1 MSADKLAELTAN
13 EKVTITTDSSVP
25 LDHGKLANSKRR
37 RVGRMLETDAL
48 ATLCNRPAPGVT
60 RTLPLCV
67 DVSRIPIKM
76 LAGQITRYARIAID
90 RPGVVSYILSPSPAP
105 NRQGTPGRGSR
116 HLRMGG
122 RAPRQVVAGTRIC
135 RILGSPACGTPASS
149 ATRLRFCRLA
159 PSDTRLRAIPL
170 LTCAPTATRTRDLL
184 LRRQSLY
191 PLSYRGLP
199 TP

>member
-1 MSADKLAELTAN
+1 MPGARATLPSGIERRQACRVNSER
-13 EKVTITTDSSVP
+13 KVTITTDSSVP
-25 LDHGKLANSKRR
+25 LDHGKLANSKRC

-48 ATLCNRPAPGVT
+48 ATLCNRPAPGVK
-60 RTLPLCV
+60 RTLPLCI

-122 RAPRQVVAGTRIC
+122 RAPHQVVAGTRIC
-135 RILGSPACGTPASS
+135 RTLGSPACGTPASS
-149 ATRLRFCRLA
+149 ATRLRLCRLA
-159 PSDTRLRAIPL
+159 PSL
-170 LTCAPTATRTRDLL
+170 APK
-184 LRRQSLY
+184 RQKESRN
-191 PLSYRGLP
+191 SYAEPRP
-199 TP
+199 E

>member
-1 MSADKLAELTAN
+1 MLSIAGLAEIAALVGDPSRAAMLMALMDGRALTAG
-13 EKVTITTDSSVP
+13 ELARAAGVTAQTASGH
-25 LDHGKLANSKRR
+25 L
-37 RVGRMLETDAL
+37 GRMLEAGAL
-48 ATLCNRPAPGVT
+48 ATLCNRPAPGVA

-149 ATRLRFCRLA
+149 ATRLRLCRLA
-159 PSDTRLRAIPL
+159 PSL
-170 LTCAPTATRTRDLL
+170 APK
-184 LRRQSLY
+184 RQKESRN
-191 PLSYRGLP
+191 SYAEPRP
-199 TP
+199 E